1 MFPYYPAIRCW
12 KASVAMQESRRFH
25 NKTTDHRCC
34 DMPMQYAHPSSIY
47 HHSHAGNESWCTVFM
62 TVKALLESRLHVP
75 PEIVAEIRSNHQ
87 HNAIFP
93 IECETSLHKKTEG
106 SWSSIQFFAN
116 PFALSTNFGKQ
127 NIVQPWRPKLCSN
140 HHFVRGIMYT
150 CTTFSAHPGT
160 QDASFSVWD
169 LGSKRSSILSQQ
181 KYSRNN
187 PWPFHIFQSHDSHQ
201 NSQKNSPKINHG
213 PNKRHVTVCRA
224 PRSRNDSKEPHGPE
238 PCHCDRCILEGST
251 ARDQLFPATFV
262 SKGIYN
268 P

>member
-1 MFPYYPAIRCW
+1 
-12 KASVAMQESRRFH
+12 
-25 NKTTDHRCC
+25 
-34 DMPMQYAHPSSIY
+34 
-47 HHSHAGNESWCTVFM
+47 M

-93 IECETSLHKKTEG
+93 IECETSLYKKKKRQLIIY
-106 SWSSIQFFAN
+106 SIQFFAN

-160 QDASFSVWD
+160 HGCLIFPFGT

-187 PWPFHIFQSHDSHQ
+187 PWPFHIISYIL
-201 NSQKNSPKINHG
+201 KVMTVTKIHKKELSE
-213 PNKRHVTVCRA
+213 NK
-224 PRSRNDSKEPHGPE
+224 PRTQQT
-238 PCHCDRCILEGST
+238 PCHGVPCSKISQRFKGAAWPGTVPLRQVYPRRINGAGSV
-251 ARDQLFPATFV
+251 V
-262 SKGIYN
+262 SCHVCF
-268 P
+268 